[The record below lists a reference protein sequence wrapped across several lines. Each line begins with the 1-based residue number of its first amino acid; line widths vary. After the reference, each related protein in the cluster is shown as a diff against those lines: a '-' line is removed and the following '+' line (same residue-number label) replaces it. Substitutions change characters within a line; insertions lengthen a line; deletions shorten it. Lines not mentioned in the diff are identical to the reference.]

1 MIVDHRFVVKSTLAD
16 LFNYLSA
23 LVRITF
29 LACYFP
35 CGLLCNLTGIC
46 IIAHRHSF
54 VAIPKNSASLLLNTT
69 SPKGYV
75 VHIVWRKL
83 L

>member
-54 VAIPKNSASLLLNTT
+54 VAIPKNSVSLLLNIKI
-69 SPKGYV
+69 PKSFKV
-75 VHIVWRKL
+75 DLVWRKL
-83 L
+83 E